1 VWNTA
6 SVVGLNKDVI
16 SGVCAIL
23 AKPVVV
29 INRDSNHDLGYKV
42 KLSIVLR
49 GDMHLLTKVQRV
61 FMQNGIYCTIKDVES
76 KVRPRPILRI
86 GRLEHIRNFQ
96 STYLQN
102 ALDDDNALYI
112 GDETSKE
119 SWIRFLT
126 ILAIVE
132 GKKHLT
138 ADGLD
143 EIMKL
148 KGVL

>member
-1 VWNTA
+1 MWNTA

-112 GDETSKE
+112 GDENSKE

>member
-1 VWNTA
+1 
-6 SVVGLNKDVI
+6 
-16 SGVCAIL
+16 
-23 AKPVVV
+23 
-29 INRDSNHDLGYKV
+29 
-42 KLSIVLR
+42 
-49 GDMHLLTKVQRV
+49 MHLLTKVQRV

>member
-1 VWNTA
+1 M
-6 SVVGLNKDVI
+6 VGLNKDVI